1 MTKAIN
7 VIQPNPVNPA
17 TKEPGKS
24 GYINKVAGLKGFC
37 YKEIKF
43 LFSYGKT
50 KFGPTYIKWL

>member
-7 VIQPNPVNPA
+7 VIQPNAVNPA
-17 TKEPGKS
+17 TKGPGKS
-24 GYINKVAGLKGFC
+24 GHINKVAGLKGFC

-50 KFGPTYIKWL
+50 KLGQNI